1 MPQASLSA
9 LVAALQSSWSRHEFE
24 LLLATFR
31 DAELGV
37 VDLNQPK
44 GAHHAAP
51 AGEIQLGMV
60 QGEGE
65 PPRIVAFDQPERWMA
80 KLGHGCNLSMRG
92 AEIFQRLLSQPD
104 CAGIVLYSSEDEP
117 LSITLER
124 ADIELFLRS

>member
-44 GAHHAAP
+44 GARHAAP

-60 QGEGE
+60 QVRMSSRALW
-65 PPRIVAFDQPERWMA
+65 P
-80 KLGHGCNLSMRG
+80 LTSLS
-92 AEIFQRLLSQPD
+92 
-104 CAGIVLYSSEDEP
+104 AGWPS
-117 LSITLER
+117 
-124 ADIELFLRS
+124 

>member
-51 AGEIQLGMV
+51 AGEIQLGTV
-60 QGEGE
+60 QSEGE
-65 PPRIVAFDQPERWMA
+65 PPRIVAFDQPEHWMA

-104 CAGIVLYSSEDEP
+104 CAGIVLYSNEDEP

>member
-1 MPQASLSA
+1 M
-9 LVAALQSSWSRHEFE
+9 
-24 LLLATFR
+24 
-31 DAELGV
+31 
-37 VDLNQPK
+37 
-44 GAHHAAP
+44 
-51 AGEIQLGMV
+51 
-60 QGEGE
+60 
-65 PPRIVAFDQPERWMA
+65 AFDQPERWMA